1 MKTSQQVS
9 ILAAWLLILLACAW
23 QLHHTSL
30 THDLTQF
37 MPSGANLQQ
46 KLTVNLL
53 RKGPASRL
61 ILIMLEGDDM
71 QKLAN
76 ASREMTG
83 RLRDSGLFAMVANG
97 STEWSSAI
105 PPLFRYR
112 YLLDSSTD
120 SDTFNAK
127 YLRAALQQR
136 LTEISGALPLLDSA
150 TLASDPTAA
159 IRSVLRSWQPSRQ
172 PRLHHGVWF
181 TEDERG
187 ALITA
192 IAHKSGFDP
201 RVQQQIVDTI
211 REIHTSLP
219 SFTPPAMVM
228 SGAPVFT
235 SEIRHAIRSDM
246 QLLSAV
252 AGLLVT
258 VFLLLVYRSFRLLVL
273 GSLPLLSAL
282 VTGAALTSSLFG
294 SLHGITLVFG
304 ITLLGVAIDYPVHL
318 FSHLASGRTP
328 AQSMA
333 RIWPTIRLGMITTCI
348 GYLALVQRDFNGL
361 AQLGIFTG
369 TGLATAAAVTRWV
382 LPPLIH
388 TGTANAVSV
397 SPLIHASHL
406 PRLPGMAAWIIPL
419 VASIA
424 ISSSLLLFPPK
435 WESDLA
441 SLSPIPSRQ
450 LQTDARLRA
459 ELGAADAR
467 LIIAVSGDEIDSVLA
482 KSEQVANRLDSAVGQ
497 GLIEDYEH
505 PARYLPDTMTQI
517 QRQQLLPDRAI
528 MEQNLATAMEGLPF
542 RMSPFQAFLDAI
554 DESRTLQP
562 LTVQD
567 LVDTPVA
574 SRIDALMLPDDHGWI
589 GLIMLVGLRETA
601 GFHSWWQDNGIA
613 DAELIDLK
621 QVSGSM
627 ITGYRDS
634 ALNRLLIGIL
644 AITVILSAGL
654 RSPLLA
660 LRVFLP
666 VLLAAASTIA
676 LLGVT
681 GQPVSLFHLIA
692 LLLMAGIGIDYS
704 LFAHRLATHPNE
716 GNSIA
721 NAILICAV
729 TTITIF
735 GILAL
740 SPIPVLKAIGI
751 TVAMGVPLCLLF
763 ILALPHPGTG
773 RIKLH
778 TART

>member
-1 MKTSQQVS
+1 M
-9 ILAAWLLILLACAW
+9 ILTAWLLVLLACAW
-23 QLHHTSL
+23 QLHHTPL

-61 ILIMLEGDDM
+61 ILIMLEGED
-71 QKLAN
+71 KPRLAD
-76 ASREMTG
+76 ASREMTA
-83 RLRDSGLFAMVANG
+83 RLRESGLFAMVANG
-97 STEWSSAI
+97 STEWSSI
-105 PPLFRYR
+105 PSPLFRYR
-112 YLLDSSTD
+112 YLLDNGTD
-120 SDTFNAK
+120 SDTFSAK
-127 YLRAALQQR
+127 SLRTALQQR
-136 LTEISGALPLLDSA
+136 LAEISGALPVVDSA
-150 TLASDPTAA
+150 TLAADPTAA
-159 IRSVLRSWQPSRQ
+159 IRSVLRSWQPTRQ
-172 PRLHHGVWF
+172 PRLHYGVWF

-192 IAHKSGFDP
+192 IAQKSGFDP
-201 RVQQQIVDTI
+201 QIQQQIMETI
-211 REIHTSLP
+211 QDIHATLLTS
-219 SFTPPAMVM
+219 SPPAMVM

-246 QLLSAV
+246 RLLSTV

-282 VTGAALTSSLFG
+282 VTGAALTSFLFG
-294 SLHGITLVFG
+294 NLHGITLVFG

-318 FSHLASGRTP
+318 FSHLDRGRTP

-333 RIWPTIRLGMITTCI
+333 RIWPTIRLGMMTTCI
-348 GYLALVQRDFNGL
+348 GYLALVQRDFTGL

-369 TGLATAAAVTRWV
+369 AGLATAAAVTRWV
-382 LPPLIH
+382 LPPLIQ

-397 SPLIHASHL
+397 SPLIHAIRLRQSH
-406 PRLPGMAAWIIPL
+406 GIAVWIITL
-419 VASIA
+419 AASAI
-424 ISSSLLLFPPK
+424 ISSSLILFPPK

-450 LQTDARLRA
+450 LQTDARLRS
-459 ELGAADAR
+459 EIGAADAR
-467 LIIAVSGDEIDSVLA
+467 LIIAVSGKDIDSVLE
-482 KSEQVANRLDSAVGQ
+482 KSEHVADRLDNAVVR
-497 GLIEDYEH
+497 GLVEGYEH
-505 PARYLPDTMTQI
+505 PARYLPGTKTQL

-528 MEQNLATAMEGLPF
+528 VEQNLATAMDGLPF
-542 RMSPFQAFLDAI
+542 RMPPFQAFLDAI
-554 DESRTLQP
+554 DESRSLRP
-562 LTVQD
+562 LTMQD
-567 LVDTPVA
+567 LAGTPVA
-574 SRIDALMLPDDHGWI
+574 NRIDALMLPDDEGWI
-589 GLIMLVGLRETA
+589 GLIMLVGLRDTA
-601 GFHSWWQDNGIA
+601 GFHSWWQENGIA
-613 DAELIDLK
+613 DAELIDMK
-621 QVSGSM
+621 QVSGGM
-627 ITGYRDS
+627 ITGFRDS
-634 ALNRLLIGIL
+634 ALNRLMIGIL
-644 AITVILSAGL
+644 AITIILSAGL

-660 LRVFLP
+660 LRAFLP

-704 LFAHRLATHPNE
+704 LFANRLAMHPDE
-716 GNSIA
+716 SDSIA

-735 GILAL
+735 GILAF

-751 TVAMGVPLCLLF
+751 TVAMGVPLCILF
-763 ILALPHPGTG
+763 ILALPPGIGGMNPDTV
-773 RIKLH
+773 RN
-778 TART
+778 